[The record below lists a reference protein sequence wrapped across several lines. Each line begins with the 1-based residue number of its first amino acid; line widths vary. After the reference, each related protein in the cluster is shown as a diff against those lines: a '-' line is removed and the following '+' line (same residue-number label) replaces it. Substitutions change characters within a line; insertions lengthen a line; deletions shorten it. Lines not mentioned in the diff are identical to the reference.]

1 MNNRWLALSII
12 FLSFLQFTL
21 NWFNVIP
28 TFGHLT
34 TDLHLSLPQLGSVV
48 GFFIAGYG
56 IAHIPGGMLA
66 EAYGMRWAMLFGIA
80 VETVGSVWSSQAH
93 SLTALLIGRFIC
105 GVGGSIY
112 IGSAIG
118 LTTAWFRDHQ
128 LVTANG
134 LITGVAFTVGAAAGL
149 YGWSGIVAAFGWR
162 MALLMGAAVGALTF
176 VALWFVFPSPP
187 GMEGRETQGSH
198 LDGAALRRIFANR
211 DLWVI
216 GLAFLGGY
224 GSYFTAAELLPTYAQ
239 QHLGAGQH
247 SAGVLGVIV
256 LLSGIPGS
264 FLGGWLADK
273 LLGVIPTLVGALVV
287 EAAALAAVPHV
298 GMAGLNILAGII
310 GASGILAFVSWVA
323 APGLYRQQIRLADI
337 PTACGL
343 LLTIA
348 AIGGV
353 LVPTLYGRLAA
364 SEGYFAAWTF
374 TAVVTLGTMACCLLA
389 RRPGATDAAHAL
401 GATS

>member
-1 MNNRWLALSII
+1 MNNRWLALTII

-34 TDLHLSLPQLGSVV
+34 IDLHLTLPQLGSVV

-66 EAYGMRWAMLFGIA
+66 EAYGMRFAMLVGIA
-80 VETVGSVWSSQAH
+80 VETIGTVLSSQAH
-93 SLTALLIGRFIC
+93 SLTALLAARFIC
-105 GVGGSIY
+105 GVGGSVY

-118 LTTAWFRDHQ
+118 LTVAWFRDHQ

-149 YGWSGIVAAFGWR
+149 FGWADIVDAMGWR
-162 MALLMGAAVGALTF
+162 NALLVGAAVGAVTF
-176 VALWFVFPSPP
+176 LALLFVFPSPP
-187 GMEGRETQGSH
+187 GIHGRQIKGSH
-198 LDGAALRRIFANR
+198 LDGQALKRVFGNR
-211 DLWVI
+211 DLWVM

-224 GSYFTAAELLPTYAQ
+224 GSYFTAAELLPAYAQ
-239 QHLGAGQH
+239 QHLGASQQ
-247 SAGVLGVIV
+247 SAGVLGVTL

-264 FLGGWLADK
+264 FIGGWLADK
-273 LLGVIPTLVGALVV
+273 VFGLIPTVIGALVV
-287 EAAALAAVPHV
+287 EAAALLMVPHV
-298 GMAGLNILAGII
+298 GMTGLNVLAAVI
-310 GASGILAFVSWVA
+310 GASGILAFVSWIA
-323 APGLYRQQIRLADI
+323 TPGLYREYIHLADI

-343 LLTIA
+343 MLTIA

-353 LVPTLYGRLAA
+353 LVPTLYGKLASGA
-364 SEGYFAAWTF
+364 GFPTAWMF
-374 TAVVTLGTMACCLLA
+374 TALITLGTMVCCLMV
-389 RRPGATDAAHAL
+389 RRPDSARDVAL
-401 GATS
+401 NPAR